1 MFKSA
6 IAYNDL
12 VKELTITPHITAP
25 DDLTPGEY
33 WVGPLEAVFPEAHD
47 DFSPHHLVLEALDE
61 ATDKTGLAVQGVTI
75 TWGDHNLEFLT
86 APVAYGNRFAAYS
99 SDKDVVSIGDDNE
112 FSARTYIMC
121 VAVSDLHTYGTIGS
135 DFKEGVYV
143 SVHEPVTP
151 STSLNL
157 VSFTRCTGEARDSA
171 FYVFPK

>member
-33 WVGPLEAVFPEAHD
+33 WVGPPEALFPEAHD
-47 DFSPHHLVLEALDE
+47 YFSTHHLVLETLDE
-61 ATDKTGLAVQGVTI
+61 AADKTGLAVQGVTI
-75 TWGDHNLEFLT
+75 TWGEHSLEFLT

-99 SDKDVVSIGDDNE
+99 SDKDVVSIDGDNE

>member
-33 WVGPLEAVFPEAHD
+33 WVGPLEALFPEAHD
-47 DFSPHHLVLEALDE
+47 YFSTHHLVLETLDE
-61 ATDKTGLAVQGVTI
+61 AADKTGLAVQGVTI
-75 TWGDHNLEFLT
+75 TWGEHSLEFLT

-99 SDKDVVSIGDDNE
+99 SDKDVVSIDGDNE

-121 VAVSDLHTYGTIGS
+121 VAVSDLHTYGKTSS
-135 DFKEGVYV
+135 DLTDGVSV
-143 SVHEPVTP
+143 SVHEPISPV
-151 STSLNL
+151 TSLNL
-157 VSFTRCTGEARDSA
+157 MYFTRFTGQGRDT
-171 FYVFPK
+171 VFDVSPQ

>member
-33 WVGPLEAVFPEAHD
+33 WVGPLEVLFPEAYD
-47 DFSPHHLVLEALDE
+47 DFSPHHLILEALDE
-61 ATDKTGLAVQGVTI
+61 AADKTGLAVQGATI
-75 TWGDHNLEFLT
+75 AWGGHNLEFLT
-86 APVAYGNRFAAYS
+86 APVAYGDRFMVHISDEKAAAIS
-99 SDKDVVSIGDDNE
+99 GNNE
-112 FSARTYIMC
+112 FNARTYIIC

-157 VSFTRCTGEARDSA
+157 VSFTRFTGEARDSA